1 MAIYQGNKKVAN
13 NVTFLNNQYSMP
25 VGSIIPFGSNDIPTG
40 YLMCDGSEIS
50 KTDYVDLYKVIGN
63 SFGTPTDTTKFKL
76 PDLRNKFVQGA
87 DNNIG
92 TVKEAGLPNI
102 TGSFVPGSVPGNHA
116 NYAKGAFKGLTS
128 TADAICNLVSK
139 TSPDYGYSF
148 DANKSN
154 SIYGNSN
161 TVQPPAVCLVY
172 IIKATLI
179 DGTGSGSAN
188 NNYQNLENKPTI
200 NGVELIGN
208 KTTADLN
215 IVSEKAS
222 ETVSG
227 TSKMWTTVDET
238 TSKVTLHIST
248 E

>member
-1 MAIYQGNKKVAN
+1 MAIYQGNKKIAYNATVI
-13 NVTFLNNQYSMP
+13 NNQYSMP

-63 SFGTPTDTTKFKL
+63 SFGTPTSNTVFKL

-102 TGSFVPGSVPGNHA
+102 TGSFVPGSVPANHA

-128 TADAICNLVSK
+128 TADAVCSPVSK

-161 TVQPPAVCLVY
+161 TVQPPAVCIVY

-179 DGTGSGSAN
+179 DDTGSGSV
-188 NNYQNLENKPTI
+188 NNYQHLENKPTI